1 VSEETLEPQFETLL
15 QFLRQTR
22 GFDFTGYKRPSL
34 MRRVTRRVELLG
46 MGSFADYQ
54 DYLQV
59 RPEEFEQLFNS
70 ILINVT
76 SFFRDPPAWEYLARE
91 IVPALLRAKPAQA
104 PVRVWS
110 AGCASGEEA
119 YSLAMTFAEAMG
131 AEEFKERVKIYATDA
146 DEEAL
151 AHARAATY
159 GEKDLEAMDPALR
172 KRYFEPIAGR
182 WVFRGDLRRSV
193 IFGRHD
199 IVHDAPI
206 SRLDLLSC
214 RNTLMYFNADAQSEV
229 LRRFH
234 FALNGEP
241 SGQTYLFL
249 GRAEM
254 MLAHGALFTP
264 AELKFR
270 LFARIPSPVARL
282 AAAAAPAGP
291 NGDAMEPPD
300 NRLREQVLED
310 APMARIVV
318 DANGMLAVANQ
329 RARTAFSINPRDL
342 GRPLQDL
349 EISYRPLELRSL
361 IEQAYAGRR
370 SVTHSGVER
379 RFADGEVQFF
389 DVVVMPFYDD
399 SGDPLG
405 VSVSFIDVTRSV
417 KLQEEL
423 RHSREEVQTTN
434 EELQSSNEELE
445 TTNEELQ
452 SSNEELETTNEEL
465 QSTNEE
471 LETMNEELQSTN
483 EELQTVNEELRE
495 RTEAVN
501 LLNAFLESVLASL
514 TTGAVVVNDE
524 LNVLMWNERAHDLWG
539 LDSEEVKGRS
549 VLNLDIGLPVTEL
562 RGAMRA
568 VLAGES
574 ERKELI
580 LDAVNRRGKK
590 IRCKVSC
597 TPLVTAAK
605 KRGGVILIMEEA
617 H

>member
-1 VSEETLEPQFETLL
+1 
-15 QFLRQTR
+15 
-22 GFDFTGYKRPSL
+22 
-34 MRRVTRRVELLG
+34 
-46 MGSFADYQ
+46 
-54 DYLQV
+54 
-59 RPEEFEQLFNS
+59 
-70 ILINVT
+70 
-76 SFFRDPPAWEYLARE
+76 
-91 IVPALLRAKPAQA
+91 
-104 PVRVWS
+104 
-110 AGCASGEEA
+110 
-119 YSLAMTFAEAMG
+119 
-131 AEEFKERVKIYATDA
+131 
-146 DEEAL
+146 
-151 AHARAATY
+151 
-159 GEKDLEAMDPALR
+159 
-172 KRYFEPIAGR
+172 
-182 WVFRGDLRRSV
+182 
-193 IFGRHD
+193 
-199 IVHDAPI
+199 
-206 SRLDLLSC
+206 
-214 RNTLMYFNADAQSEV
+214 
-229 LRRFH
+229 
-234 FALNGEP
+234 
-241 SGQTYLFL
+241 
-249 GRAEM
+249 M